1 MFDHRLLIVT
11 GKGGVGRSAVASAIA
26 RSRVAR
32 GERVLAIAIDRGA
45 GLATHLGAAAL
56 GHAPGPVFPGLSAA
70 IVDPASALDD
80 YVHTRASSLPVGLAT
95 RIFRVLAVTVPGV
108 REIVLIGK
116 VWHEA
121 VAGPWDAVVVDAAP
135 AGQIQPILRAPTS
148 ISELVPKGPVH
159 DQAQRVAATLADPSF
174 TQLVVVAAPEEL
186 PLTEADE
193 INEVADATGIS
204 SSRRLVLNRV
214 LSPPPF
220 AAAPARPGPLRDAAL
235 LHLAVVA
242 AQRRA
247 AERHTPDVE
256 LPLLLGSHSPVD
268 VSTHLASLLTGQS

>member
-1 MFDHRLLIVT
+1 MLDHRLLIVT
-11 GKGGVGRSAVASAIA
+11 GKGGVGRSAVASALA

-45 GLATHLGAAAL
+45 GLATHLGAADL
-56 GHAPGPVFPGLSAA
+56 GHLPTPILPGLSAA
-70 IVDPASALDD
+70 VVDPASALDD
-80 YVHTRASSLPVGLAT
+80 YVHTRASSVPVGLAT
-95 RIFRVLAVTVPGV
+95 RIFRVLAMTVPGV

-121 VAGPWDAVVVDAAP
+121 TAGPWDAVVVDAAP
-135 AGQIQPILRAPTS
+135 AGQIQPILRAPRS

-193 INEVADATGIS
+193 INEVADTTGIS
-204 SSRRLVLNRV
+204 SSRRLIVNRV

-220 AAAPARPGPLRDAAL
+220 TAAPASPGTRRDAAL

-247 AERHTPDVE
+247 LEGYTSDAE

-268 VSTHLASLLTGQS
+268 VSIRLAALLTEQP